1 MAFDQELDVYLR
13 ARFTLMIL
21 VTTEEERA
29 MQTVKAICEKT
40 KRSCLTWDLA
50 DGFQLLAGGSPLPSA
65 RDPLSALEQV
75 DKLEADVLFVLKDF
89 HDCWGNNQIKRKLRS
104 VAQRLKFT
112 KKSILVTAPSSKLPE
127 ELKDEAVV
135 IEFAPPN
142 AAELEAVLNRLT
154 QTPGVKVNLTK
165 LGREKLVQ
173 AALGLT
179 ASQAGRVFAKAI
191 VSDGVLDDRDIDL
204 VTQEKK
210 EIIRES
216 EALEFYPVTETV
228 DDVGGLGV
236 LKEWL
241 RLRERAFTKEARDY
255 GLPSPK
261 GIALIGIPGCV
272 RGDTRVLLADGRMPT
287 IESLAR
293 LCTETLEP
301 GVYPIALD
309 VVGADGQSKRATE
322 LHVYADQLTVIV
334 RLAAG
339 HEIEVTREHPL
350 LTERGWQW
358 ATDLREGDKIALHLG
373 HPVERCQPNQNYSPV
388 VSLQASWQARVY
400 DLHVPDGHAFVANGI
415 INHNTGKSLTAKM
428 IGGLWRLPLL
438 RLDVGALFGSLVGEA
453 EERTRRA
460 LRLAETVA
468 PAILWIDEMEKAL
481 AHGGGD
487 SGTSTRVFGTILT
500 WTQEKTSPVFVV
512 GTANNIASLPPEVL
526 RKGRFDEIFFLD
538 LPTLE
543 ERKEI
548 FTVHLRKRNR
558 LPQDFDI
565 ARLARESEGYVG
577 AEIEQAI
584 IDAMYVGFNARRE
597 FNSDDISAALKRQV
611 PLSVSQRE
619 IIGAL
624 RNWLREGRAQ
634 SASFQEIREAE
645 QQFVPLQLEI
655 K

>member
-13 ARFTLMIL
+13 ARFTLMVL

-29 MQTVKAICEKT
+29 LQTVKSVCESS
-40 KRSCLTWDLA
+40 KRPCLTWDLA
-50 DGFQLLAGGSPLPSA
+50 DSFQLLAGSSTIPNA
-65 RDPLSALEQV
+65 RDPISALEQI
-75 DKLEADVLFVLKDF
+75 DKADGEALYVLKDF
-89 HDCWGNNQIKRKLRS
+89 HDCWGNAQFKRKLRS

-112 KKSILVTAPSSKLPE
+112 KKSVLITTPSGKLPD

-154 QTPGVKVNLTK
+154 QTPGVKVNLTR

-179 ASQAGRVFAKAI
+179 SSQAQRVFAKAI
-191 VSDGVLDDRDIDL
+191 VSNGVLDDRDIDL

-210 EIIRES
+210 AIIRES
-216 EALEFYPVTETV
+216 EALEFYAVTETPE
-228 DDVGGLGV
+228 DVGGLGV

-241 RLRERAFTKEARDY
+241 RLRERAFTQEARDY

-261 GIALIGIPGCV
+261 GIALIGIPG
-272 RGDTRVLLADGRMPT
+272 
-287 IESLAR
+287 
-293 LCTETLEP
+293 
-301 GVYPIALD
+301 
-309 VVGADGQSKRATE
+309 
-322 LHVYADQLTVIV
+322 
-334 RLAAG
+334 
-339 HEIEVTREHPL
+339 
-350 LTERGWQW
+350 
-358 ATDLREGDKIALHLG
+358 
-373 HPVERCQPNQNYSPV
+373 
-388 VSLQASWQARVY
+388 
-400 DLHVPDGHAFVANGI
+400 
-415 INHNTGKSLTAKM
+415 TGKSLTAKM

-468 PAILWIDEMEKAL
+468 PCIIWMDEMEKAL

-500 WTQEKTSPVFVV
+500 WMQEKTAPCFVI
-512 GTANNIASLPPEVL
+512 GTANDISSLPPEVL

-548 FTVHLRKRNR
+548 FSVHLRKRR
-558 LPQDFDI
+558 RETRDFDI
-565 ARLARESEGYVG
+565 ALLAGKSQGSVG

-584 IDAMYVGFNARRE
+584 IDAMYVGFNANRE
-597 FNSDDISAALKRQV
+597 FTTEDISAALERQV
-611 PLSVSQRE
+611 PLSISQRE
-619 IIGAL
+619 TIEGL

-645 QQFVPLQLEI
+645 EQFVPLQLEL
-655 K
+655 KER